1 MIFSK
6 ANAPRFTSFD
16 SLNDR
21 DVACRETVPSVRS
34 GRVEVTVLENKG
46 APTWLTFRSFVIISS
61 CLKSRWVVGRELNGG
76 QVKFLERNLDV
87 YACLLGSKDPLAARR
102 VSEFFTT

>member
-46 APTWLTFRSFVIISS
+46 GTNMAYLQKLRDHKLLPEVQ
-61 CLKSRWVVGRELNGG
+61 VGR
-76 QVKFLERNLDV
+76 R
-87 YACLLGSKDPLAARR
+87 A
-102 VSEFFTT
+102 